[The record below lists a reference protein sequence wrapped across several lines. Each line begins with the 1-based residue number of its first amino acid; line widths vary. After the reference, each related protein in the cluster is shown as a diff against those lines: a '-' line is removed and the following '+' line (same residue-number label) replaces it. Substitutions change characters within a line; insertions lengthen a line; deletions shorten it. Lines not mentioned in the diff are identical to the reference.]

1 MSGSLQAGTSAS
13 AASPTLDQAREPA
26 WVRHGSAATQ
36 QKYQA
41 GLAFE
46 RMLVQQLSQS
56 LAQTAGLGAAQGGE
70 AESGGEAGASAG
82 GPLSSLLSQALSE
95 SIADAGGLGL
105 AAQLARPPA
114 GPEAT

>member
-1 MSGSLQAGTSAS
+1 MTGSLQAGASTSALP
-13 AASPTLDQAREPA
+13 AVDQALEPA
-26 WVRHGSAATQ
+26 WVRQGSTATQ

-46 RMLVQQLSQS
+46 QMLVQQLSQS
-56 LAQTAGLGAAQGGE
+56 LAQTAGLGEAQGGE

-95 SIADAGGLGL
+95 SVTGAGGLGL

-114 GPEAT
+114 GQEAT